1 MEKNDVYIEDH
12 TVTQTFKTSLS
23 KFDRK
28 EWNVIEKPCSQ
39 LKTYI
44 LNSML
49 KLGSEEETLVNIDKA
64 IKPFGDRIYLDIR
77 PKLIEKNYIDEDI
90 PKDVL
95 PKESEK
101 QIKKK
106 GPKNKKNVNKLTK
119 EDIIYQNTMKNVS
132 TALESTLKTF
142 GSDYL
147 NSTFGFNSRYIEIR
161 LITLIYVANY
171 FLRNSKKI
179 KEEKF
184 YDLISGI
191 NKTVKNISQHKDIS
205 QVCVYDLQQ
214 TQKKLTEKC
223 SFDYYKLFTTYPKY
237 SNITSYDKI
246 LPNMVI
252 KPYPSQRD
260 IVNEVKKNQSG
271 LFFYSSMI
279 GGGKTTS
286 VIAMASYV
294 RKLRE
299 TNKQYKDL
307 QIIFTCS
314 VEPVRYDVC
323 HLAYNVHI
331 PFGIGVN
338 GEDRIIN
345 NYKCKSDGDRILI
358 VSDIEK
364 TIELL
369 SKSQNYILFVDEP
382 TVGADQPD
390 NPTTR
395 SIMNIIYLAPPKTI
409 LCSATLP
416 QPKDIPNIVK
426 YFTDKHKCPVI
437 QVCSKDSMIGCEM
450 IDNNGS
456 ILTPHNNCK
465 TVDEL
470 SQIVENLK
478 TKSFIDRLYTAPI
491 IFKLYKQLTDNGIDD
506 IPKLETYFDKT
517 TNLTQKS
524 IQNVAIQ
531 LLEHVV
537 SKNDDKLVENI
548 CVPMDKFE
556 DCLPYTIEHI
566 FTKEAHKYM
575 GGCLVVVDNPVKFAY
590 EKSKKLLENAPSAS
604 SIIGEYQ
611 TELNNFNLALNKLNS
626 IKDEDEKNQREQEVS
641 DSFKP
646 SIQFPENLKI
656 NTSKHYKHFVP
667 ESERTDIELIQNLF
681 DLDTVPMDLN
691 VPDWIILLLF
701 AGVGIYSP
709 NNKLLHKRYHDHI
722 LKMASDGELAFLI
735 SDVSISYGAN
745 YPFTHVVI
753 DDNISKNHSIG
764 TLFQLAGRSGR
775 VGISWVAYVHID
787 QLTNRKIMNFIRG
800 NEEIGTTEEGATM
813 SKEFNKIV
821 KSENTDDRPIIK
833 LSEVKNHQQTNTSSS
848 SIKTTNIKNTLYNGT
863 KNVSN
868 NVSNNVIKQHSYPST
883 GKQDRSQNKYQNRSD
898 RPYNRS
904 SDRSY
909 NISYNRS
916 SDRPFDRSSNRSD
929 DRSSNRSSDRPSDR
943 PFDRSFNRLD
953 DRSSDRDNKW
963 KNKEREYHY
972 NRSDNFSK
980 GKINSNNS
988 SNMFSVLVNKPGRYI
1003 PPHMREHQQ

>member
-1 MEKNDVYIEDH
+1 MEKNNIYIDDH
-12 TVTQTFKTSLS
+12 TVTQTFKTSLN

-64 IKPFGDRIYLDIR
+64 IKSFGDRIYISIR
-77 PKLIEKNYIDEDI
+77 SKLVEMNYVDKDI
-90 PKDVL
+90 PNDIL
-95 PKESEK
+95 PPTTKEDKK
-101 QIKKK
+101 QAKKK

-119 EDIIYQNTMKNVS
+119 EDIIYQNTIKNVS
-132 TALESTLKTF
+132 VALESTLKTF
-142 GSDYL
+142 ESKSF
-147 NSTFGFNSRYIEIR
+147 NPTFGFNSRYIEIR
-161 LITLIYVANY
+161 LLTLIYVADN
-171 FLRNSKKI
+171 FLKNSEKI

-191 NKTVKNISQHKDIS
+191 NKTVKNITQHKDIS

-214 TQKKLTEKC
+214 TRKKLMEKC
-223 SFDYYKLFTTYPKY
+223 SFDYYKLFTAYPKY

-260 IVNEVKKNQSG
+260 IVNEVKKHSSG

-286 VIAMASYV
+286 VIAMATYV

-338 GEDRIIN
+338 GEERIIN
-345 NYKCKSDGDRILI
+345 NYKCKSDSDRILI

-416 QPKDIPNIVK
+416 QPKEIPNIVK
-426 YFTDKHKCPVI
+426 HFTDKHKCPVI

-450 IDNNGS
+450 INNNGL

-506 IPKLETYFDKT
+506 IPKLETYFDNT
-517 TNLTQKS
+517 TNLTQRS

-537 SKNDDKLVENI
+537 GKNDDKLVENI

-556 DCLPYTIEHI
+556 DCLPYTVDDI
-566 FTKEAHKYM
+566 FTKDAHKYM

-590 EKSKKLLENAPSAS
+590 EKSKKLLENVPSTS
-604 SIIGEYQ
+604 SIIGKYQ
-611 TELNNFNLALNKLNS
+611 TELVNFNLAFNKLNS
-626 IKDEDEKNQREQEVS
+626 IKDEDEKNKREQEVS
-641 DSFKP
+641 DRFKP

-656 NTSKHYKHFVP
+656 NTSKHYKYFVP
-667 ESERTDIELIQNLF
+667 ESKRIDIELIPNLF
-681 DLDTVPMDLN
+681 DLDTVPLDLN

-701 AGVGIYSP
+701 TGVGIYSP
-709 NNKLLHKRYHDHI
+709 NNKLLHKKYHDHV
-722 LKMASDGELAFLI
+722 LKMASEGELAFLI

-753 DDNISKNHSIG
+753 DDDISKKHSIG

-775 VGISWVAYVHID
+775 VGITWVAYVHID
-787 QLTNRKIMNFIRG
+787 QLTNQKIMNFIRG
-800 NEEIGTTEEGATM
+800 SEEIGTTEEGATM
-813 SKEFNKIV
+813 SKEFDQIVKNKIL
-821 KSENTDDRPIIK
+821 EERPIIK
-833 LSEVKNHQQTNTSSS
+833 LSQVKTPTTNTS
-848 SIKTTNIKNTLYNGT
+848 KNTQNNTLN
-863 KNVSN
+863 KQSN
-868 NVSNNVIKQHSYPST
+868 TFKQTYHSYDRPSN
-883 GKQDRSQNKYQNRSD
+883 RLQNKSSD
-898 RPYNRS
+898 RPYNR
-904 SDRSY
+904 
-909 NISYNRS
+909 
-916 SDRPFDRSSNRSD
+916 
-929 DRSSNRSSDRPSDR
+929 PSDQG
-943 PFDRSFNRLD
+943 SY
-953 DRSSDRDNKW
+953 W
-963 KNKEREYHY
+963 KNKEKSRPF
-972 NRSDNFSK
+972 N
-980 GKINSNNS
+980 NSNNS
-988 SNMFSVLVNKPGRYI
+988 NYNQDKSNNTPKEESLKLSSIGARQSEKAKAFSFCRTNGSNNMFTVLEGKPNRYV
-1003 PPHMREHQQ
+1003 PPHLRDSQPR